1 MKKGSRHFYRRL
13 LLVYTAILVGEVVLL
28 VLYFISELRQ
38 QARETNLEYMEMEG
52 TEGREYILDSMEDAE
67 HIHSSLYNSYDEFN
81 DLYHYLSDEID
92 VYMEYR
98 LDNYGGNT
106 AVFHQSPFPFGNN
119 GHHFLAEYGKY
130 PVYAGGAPDYGRGPQ
145 KLPKR
150 YEPKDAGLQIP
161 YEYFLSGPDFPEGSG
176 LPLFPV
182 SEQCQKRRG

>member
-38 QARETNLEYMEMEG
+38 EMEG

-106 AVFHQSPFPFGNN
+106 SVSYSGNICTN
-119 GHHFLAEYGKY
+119 GIAT
-130 PVYAGGAPDYGRGPQ
+130 A
-145 KLPKR
+145 
-150 YEPKDAGLQIP
+150 
-161 YEYFLSGPDFPEGSG
+161 
-176 LPLFPV
+176 
-182 SEQCQKRRG
+182 